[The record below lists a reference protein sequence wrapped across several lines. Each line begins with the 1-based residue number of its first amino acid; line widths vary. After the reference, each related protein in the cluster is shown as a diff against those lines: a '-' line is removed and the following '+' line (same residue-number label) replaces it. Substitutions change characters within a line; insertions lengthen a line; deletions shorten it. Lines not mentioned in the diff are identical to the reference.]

1 MNIKNV
7 TFKII
12 GIVLMLRI
20 LGAGILMVQSYQS
33 EHPSFADWKE
43 FKMENLQRDSAAYQH
58 LLQTKYFPMLE
69 QAQNTEIFDAY
80 LQQFEHYESANKG
93 TSAFTK

>member
-1 MNIKNV
+1 MSIKNV

-33 EHPSFADWKE
+33 EHPSFAEWKE
-43 FKMENLQRDSAAYQH
+43 FKMENLQRDSAIYQH
-58 LLQTKYFPMLE
+58 LIQTKYFPMLA
-69 QAQNTEIFDAY
+69 QAKDLETFDAC
-80 LQQFEHYESANKG
+80 LQQFEKYETSNKG
-93 TSAFTK
+93 NSAFAK